1 MMDGVPIPRPTTP
14 SSNSLELVGSTFIL
28 NASLNSRL
36 LNVCGERM
44 MIKVKMLHIQS
55 KSIATMASHYPST
68 FEIRDAFMVGK
79 VEINNEWKKKI
90 KINNLKVSRDLN
102 KIWTCN

>member
-1 MMDGVPIPRPTTP
+1 MVCPSLGQQPLVPAPL
-14 SSNSLELVGSTFIL
+14 SLWVFTFIL

-36 LNVCGERM
+36 PSDCGERT

-55 KSIATMASHYPST
+55 KSKTTMTSHYPST

-79 VEINNEWKKKI
+79 VEIKNEWKKKI
-90 KINNLKVSRDLN
+90 KD
-102 KIWTCN
+102 